1 MTWTKSVGVVGLL
14 AVASASFA
22 IVDSFV
28 LNHNGATYSEGNLRL
43 PGTNSN
49 NGLANFST
57 SNGIDNLAQNWW
69 WFRFTGD
76 GREFAL
82 SNQVFSQQDSPSTIR
97 LVYRERDV
105 IFDLQYTLTALNP
118 NHARVQIGFK
128 IENLRNTPVGVD
140 FFSYTDY
147 DLNNTAGDDTGQF
160 VGPNYMTVTDGASPT
175 WGTLTASAGSLIG
188 WEMRDYPNLVGRLSN
203 NQITNLNN
211 GADAGP
217 NDWTGAFQW
226 RVDLTPPSTGGFG
239 NQFVGSLVKEIYNP
253 VPEPASL
260 LALAGGLGLL
270 VARRRRK

>member
-1 MTWTKSVGVVGLL
+1 MAAFFALSG
-14 AVASASFA
+14 ASFA

-28 LNHNGATYSEGNLRL
+28 LNHNGATYAEGNLRA
-43 PGTNSN
+43 PGTDSSN
-49 NGLANFST
+49 GAANFST

-69 WFRFTGD
+69 WFRFNGD

-105 IFDLQYTLTALNP
+105 IFDLQYTLTALSP
-118 NHARVQIGFK
+118 NQARVQIGFK
-128 IENLRNTPVGVD
+128 IENLRNTPVDVD

-147 DLNNTAGDDTGQF
+147 DLNNSAPDDSGQF
-160 VGPNYMTVTDGASPT
+160 IGPNYMRVTDGTSPT
-175 WGTLTASAGSLIG
+175 WGTLTASAGNLIG
-188 WEMRDYPNLVGRLSN
+188 WEMRAWPNLLGRLSN

-211 GADAGP
+211 GADANP
-217 NDWTGAFQW
+217 LDWTGAFQW
-226 RVDLTPPSTGGFG
+226 RVNLTPPTTGGFS

-260 LALAGGLGLL
+260 LALAGGLSL
-270 VARRRRK
+270 VIARRRRKSA